1 MKKINLFKRGI
12 QLAFVLVSA
21 MVVTTSCSDDFLD
34 EPKDESA
41 LTTDVVFSSRTLADS
56 YITGIMRRYRGQY
69 TSTDSGGLYS
79 LFFARSMKGNDLIQ
93 ADNWYAFDYV
103 HENREPNY
111 RRTVFNWRFNYE
123 IIFHA
128 NQLISGV
135 ERSDLPEL
143 DKKELIATGK
153 AIRAYHYFQLA
164 LDFAP
169 NYTSNPTAAKLPIMV
184 GPVTGTTE
192 GAPAS
197 TTEEVYALIKTDLQE
212 AIADLPET
220 RLGKSYINKSVANGI
235 LAQVLLVTQDDWAG
249 ASAAASAAYGGNAA
263 SAVVSTNW
271 AGGFNDMTDQDWLWA
286 MYQDAV
292 ETTYYF
298 AAPHSMTDH
307 LVLSYQATYVNSV
320 FVNQFSATDVRNKFF
335 DIYGVATPWRKY
347 VTTKFAFSFDADIPI
362 MRKSEMVLIDA
373 EAQFN
378 LGNTEVAK
386 DLLFALQSDRDPSAV
401 RSTTT
406 GSALLEEILL
416 ERRKEL
422 YGEVGVDFMDAK
434 RLKRS
439 IVRDNVHRVV
449 LTIPVDSPLFFLKVP
464 QPEIDANPNI
474 DASINNE

>member
-1 MKKINLFKRGI
+1 MKKINLFKKGV

-21 MVVTTSCSDDFLD
+21 LVVTTSCSDDFLD
-34 EPKDESA
+34 EPRDESG

-56 YITGIMRRYRGQY
+56 YVTGIMRRYRGQY
-69 TSTDSGGLYS
+69 TATDAGGLYS

-123 IIFHA
+123 MIFHA
-128 NQLISGV
+128 NQLISGT
-135 ERSDLPEL
+135 ERSELPET
-143 DKKELIATGK
+143 DKKELIAMGK
-153 AIRAYHYFQLA
+153 AIRAYHYFQLV
-164 LDFAP
+164 LDFTP
-169 NYTSNPTAAKLPIMV
+169 NYTSNPTAAKLPIYT
-184 GPVTGTTE
+184 GPVTGTSE
-192 GAPAS
+192 AAPPS
-197 TTEEVYALIKTDLQE
+197 TTEEVYALIKSDLQD

-220 RLGKSYINKSVANGI
+220 RLGKSYINKSVANGM
-235 LAQVLLVTQDDWAG
+235 LAQVLLTTQDDWAG
-249 ASAAASAAYGGNAA
+249 TSAAAAAAYGGNAA
-263 SAVVSTNW
+263 AAVVSTNW

-307 LVLSYQATYVNSV
+307 LTQSYQATYVNSV
-320 FVNQFSATDVRNKFF
+320 FVNQFADTDVRKKFF

-347 VTTKFAFSFDADIPI
+347 VTTKFAFTFDADLPI

-378 LGNTEVAK
+378 LGNVEVAK
-386 DLLFALQSDRDPSAV
+386 DLLFALQSDRNPAAV
-401 RSTTT
+401 RSTAT
-406 GSALLEEILL
+406 GAALLEEILL

-422 YGEVGVDFMDAK
+422 YGEVGVEFMDAK

-449 LTIPVDSPLFFLKVP
+449 LTVPVDSPLFFLKVP
-464 QPEIDANPNI
+464 QTEIDRNPFMEP
-474 DASINNE
+474 SINN

>member
-1 MKKINLFKRGI
+1 MKKINLFKKGV
-12 QLAFVLVSA
+12 QFAFVLVSA
-21 MVVTTSCSDDFLD
+21 LVVTTSCSDDFLD
-34 EPKDESA
+34 EPRDESG
-41 LTTDVVFSSRTLADS
+41 LTTDVVFSNRTLADS
-56 YITGIMRRYRGQY
+56 YVTGIMRRYRGQY
-69 TSTDSGGLYS
+69 TQTDSGGLYS

-123 IIFHA
+123 MVFHA
-128 NQLISGV
+128 NQLISGT
-135 ERSDLPEL
+135 ERSELPEV
-143 DKKELIATGK
+143 DKKELIAMGK

-169 NYTSNPTAAKLPIMV
+169 NYTSNPTAAKLPIYT
-184 GPVTGTTE
+184 GPVTGTSE
-192 GAPAS
+192 AAPPS
-197 TTEEVYALIKTDLQE
+197 TTQEVYDLIKSDLQD

-220 RLGKSYINKSVANGI
+220 RLGKSYINKSVANGM
-235 LAQVLLVTQDDWAG
+235 LAQVLLTTQDDWAG
-249 ASAAASAAYGGNAA
+249 ASAAAAAAYGGNAA
-263 SAVVSTNW
+263 AAVVSTNW

-307 LVLSYQATYVNSV
+307 LTLSYQATYVNSV
-320 FVNQFSATDVRNKFF
+320 FVNQFADTDVRKKFF

-378 LGNTEVAK
+378 LGNVEVAK
-386 DLLFALQSDRDPSAV
+386 DLLFALQSDRDPAAA
-401 RSTTT
+401 RSTAT
-406 GSALLEEILL
+406 GAALLNEILL

-422 YGEVGVDFMDAK
+422 YGEVGVEFMDAK

-449 LTIPVDSPLFFLKVP
+449 LTVPVDSPLFFLKVP
-464 QPEIDANPNI
+464 QTEIDRNPFM
-474 DASINNE
+474 DPSINN

>member
-1 MKKINLFKRGI
+1 MKKINLFKRGV
-12 QLAFVLVSA
+12 QFAFILVSA
-21 MVVTTSCSDDFLD
+21 LVVTTSCSDDFLD
-34 EPKDESA
+34 EPKDQSA

-56 YITGIMRRYRGQY
+56 YVTGILRRYRGQY
-69 TSTDSGGLYS
+69 TATDSGGLYS

-111 RRTVFNWRFNYE
+111 RRTVFNWDFNYE

-135 ERSDLPEL
+135 ERSDLSEL
-143 DKKELIATGK
+143 DKKELIAVGK
-153 AIRAYHYFQLA
+153 ALRAYHYFQLA

-192 GAPAS
+192 HAPAS
-197 TTEEVYALIKTDLQE
+197 TTEEVYALIKSDLQE

-220 RLGKSYINKSVANGI
+220 RLGKSYINKAVANGM

-249 ASAAASAAYGGNAA
+249 ASAAASAAYGGNASA
-263 SAVVSTNW
+263 AVVSTNW
-271 AGGFNDMTDQDWLWA
+271 AGGFNDMTDQEWLWA

-307 LVLSYQATYVNSV
+307 LTLSYQATYVNSV
-320 FVNQFSATDVRNKFF
+320 FVNQFADTDVRKKFF

-347 VTTKFAFSFDADIPI
+347 ITTKFAFSFDADLPI

-386 DLLFALQSDRDPSAV
+386 DLLFALQSDRNPAAT
-401 RSTTT
+401 RSTAT
-406 GSALLEEILL
+406 GAALLDEILL

-422 YGEVGVDFMDAK
+422 YGEVGVEFMDAK

-449 LTIPVDSPLFFLKVP
+449 LTVPVDSPLFFLKVP
-464 QPEIDANPNI
+464 QPEIDANDKI
-474 DASINNE
+474 DPSINNE